1 MASREAGAAAEQRA
15 LQFLFSQ
22 GLQLV
27 EANFR
32 SRHGEIDLILRE
44 GAVLVFAEVRM
55 RSREDFGGAGASISV
70 TKQTKLIKTAQIYL
84 MRFPKPPPCRFDAL
98 LLGAAEA
105 GAIEW
110 IKDAFRAD

>member
-1 MASREAGAAAEQRA
+1 MASRDAGAAAEQSA
-15 LQFLFSQ
+15 LAFLSRQ
-22 GLQLV
+22 GLRLV

-32 SRHGEIDLILRE
+32 SRYGEIDLILRD

-55 RSREDFGGAGASISV
+55 RSGEAFGGAGASISLA
-70 TKQTKLIKTAQIYL
+70 KQSKLIKTAQLYL
-84 MRFPKPPPCRFDAL
+84 SRFPKPPPCRFDAL

-105 GAIEW
+105 GTIEW